1 MSHKVGTLPS
11 QAAGVYTPRPNLD
24 VLRIPLLG
32 SVLRWRWGRLLLQLV
47 LLTVCALV
55 LFDGFTGPQ
64 LAPANSATVL
74 VWVHY
79 RGLVILGLL
88 LVGNLFCSACPFML
102 PRTLARRL
110 SLAGKRWPRR
120 LRNKWVSMLGLLL
133 FFWLYEWLDLWAS
146 PWLTAWLV
154 LAYFLG
160 SFLLE
165 AFFAESPFC
174 KYVCPLG
181 AFNFVASAVS
191 PLQIAARD
199 AAVCRDCRG
208 KECVRGSAQ
217 VAGCGTELYVPMI
230 QGNMDCTLC
239 LDCARACPYDNV
251 ALQVRSP
258 LREAGRI
265 RWPAR
270 WDLSLLVFAMAFMA
284 LTNAFG
290 MVRPILAVQAWMAS
304 GLGISADGLQLLII
318 HVVLNLSLPGALLV
332 AGAWASR
339 RLAGGAAGEPLQH
352 VAARY
357 APAFIPLGVGF
368 WLAHYGF
375 HFAIGALTIVPVL
388 HALLQDLG
396 FGLVAGR
403 PAWGLGALLPP
414 ELIFPLQVAAVMF
427 GFLATLYA
435 MARRGLGRAGPDR
448 ALREILPWALLA
460 LGLTVAALQLFNL
473 PMEMRGTF
481 GAT

>member
-1 MSHKVGTLPS
+1 MAHKVGALPS
-11 QAAGVYTPRPNLD
+11 PSAGISAPGPNLD
-24 VLRIPLLG
+24 VLRLPLLG
-32 SVLRWRWGRLLLQLV
+32 RLLRWRWGRLLFQL
-47 LLTVCALV
+47 LLLAVCALV
-55 LFDGFTGPQ
+55 LLDGFGGPQ

-74 VWVHY
+74 VWIHY

-88 LVGNLFCSACPFML
+88 LFGNLFCSACPFML

-110 SLAGKRWPRR
+110 GLAGKRWPRL
-120 LRNKWVSMLGLLL
+120 LRNKWISILGLLL
-133 FFWLYEWLDLWAS
+133 FFWFYEWLDLWAS

-154 LAYFLG
+154 LVYFLG
-160 SFLLE
+160 SFVLE
-165 AFFAESPFC
+165 ALFAESPFC

-181 AFNFVASAVS
+181 AWNFVASAVS
-191 PLQIAARD
+191 PLQITAREV
-199 AAVCRDCRG
+199 ALCRDCHS

-217 VAGCGTELYVPMI
+217 VAGCGTELYVPTI
-230 QGNMDCTLC
+230 QSNMDCTMC

-251 ALQVRSP
+251 ALPVRSP
-258 LREAGRI
+258 LREAAQV

-270 WDLSLLVFAMAFMA
+270 WDLSLLVFSLAFMA

-290 MVRPILAVQAWMAS
+290 MVRPIYAVQAWLTA
-304 GLGISADGLQLLII
+304 GLGIAADGLQILII
-318 HVVLNLSLPGALLV
+318 HTIFNLALPGVMLV

-339 RLAGGAAGEPLQH
+339 RMLGVATGEPLRRI
-352 VAARY
+352 AARF
-357 APAFIPLGVGF
+357 APTFIPLGVGF

-375 HFAIGALTIVPVL
+375 HFAIGGLTIVPIVQ
-388 HALLQDLG
+388 ALLQDFG
-396 FGLVAGR
+396 FGLFTGR
-403 PAWGLGALLPP
+403 PAWDLGALLPA

-435 MARRGLGRAGPDR
+435 MARRGLGRAAPDQ
-448 ALREILPWALLA
+448 ALREILPWVLLA
-460 LGLTVAALQLFNL
+460 FGLTIAALQLFNL